1 MPDTRE
7 TPRALRSPFTVYIAS
22 VILLG
27 TAFVTGVLTSVSLDD
42 LQSMGTVFWVTA
54 GLLLIGEL
62 RPLFTAGSRD
72 VNGIATSTTFV
83 FALLLQRGI
92 AVAILLQAVATLIAD
107 RSKHK
112 AWWRSAFNISQY
124 SLSYGAAAGVLHLF
138 GRGATPTS
146 PVSVDGRDLA
156 VIALAGLAYFVVNDL
171 LVARAVAWH
180 EERPFVEVVL
190 RDLAYQGLTTGA
202 LLALSP
208 LVCVV
213 AERSVGLLPL
223 LLLPLFAVHKTA
235 ALSVAREHESRH
247 DVLTGL
253 PNRTLVRQCMAD
265 AIIESDRTGDSVAF
279 FLLDLDRFK
288 DVNDTLGH
296 HVGDQ
301 VLQHVARRL
310 ESVVRPQD
318 TVARLGGDEFAVLLP
333 AIRGRADAEEVASRI
348 RAALTEPLSVEGMLL
363 DLDASIGIAVYP
375 DHAAEAD
382 QLMQRADVAMYLA
395 KENRNGWETYEVER
409 DPHSTARLSMFG
421 QLRRALDEG
430 ELVLHYQP
438 KVELAAD
445 DVVGVEALVRWQHP
459 ERGLL
464 YPDEFVPLA
473 EQTGLMRLLTAYVLD
488 AALRQAAEW
497 VDEGMPLRIAVNVSA
512 RDLHD
517 SRFCDDVRSAL
528 ERTGVSPALLEI
540 ELTERV
546 VMADP
551 TRGMENL
558 HALARLGVRLTLD
571 DFGTGYSS
579 LSYLKRLPV
588 TELKIDKSFVL
599 RMDVDQDDATIV
611 RSTIDL
617 AHGLGLRV
625 VAEGVE
631 TAQSLFRLTEL
642 GCDSAQG
649 YFLSRPVT
657 ADAVRTWV
665 RARVSG
671 GGLRLVDSARLAA
684 EHETPRRSTTG

>member
-1 MPDTRE
+1 MTDTRE
-7 TPRALRSPFTVYIAS
+7 TPRALRSPFTVYIAG
-22 VILLG
+22 VIVLG
-27 TAFVTGVLTSVSLDD
+27 SAFIAGVLSSVSVHD

-54 GLLLIGEL
+54 SLLLIGEL

-83 FALLLQRGI
+83 FALLLQRGV
-92 AVAILLQAVATLIAD
+92 AVAILMQAVATLIAD
-107 RSKHK
+107 RSKRK

-124 SLSYGAAAGVLHLF
+124 ALSYGAAAGVLHLF
-138 GRGATPTS
+138 GRGATPGA
-146 PVSVDGRDLA
+146 PLSVDGRDLG
-156 VIALAGLAYFVVNDL
+156 VIALAGLAYFVMNDV

-180 EERPFVEVVL
+180 EDRPLLAVI
-190 RDLAYQGLTTGA
+190 RDDLAYQGLTTGA

-247 DVLTGL
+247 DLLTGL
-253 PNRTLVRQCMAD
+253 PNRTLVRQCMED
-265 AIIESDRTGDSVAF
+265 ALIESDRTGDSVAF

-296 HVGDQ
+296 HVGDL

-333 AIRGRADAEEVASRI
+333 AVRGRADAEEVAGRI
-348 RAALTEPLSVEGMLL
+348 RAVLTEPLSVDGMLL

-395 KENRNGWETYEVER
+395 KENRNGWETYEVAR
-409 DPHSTARLSMFG
+409 DPHSTARLSLFG

-445 DVVGVEALVRWQHP
+445 DVVGVEALVRWEHP

-473 EQTGLMRLLTAYVLD
+473 EQTGLMRLLTAYVLE

-497 VDEGMPLRIAVNVSA
+497 VEEGMPLRVAVNVSA

-528 ERTGVSPALLEI
+528 ERAGVSPALLEI

-631 TAQSLFRLTEL
+631 TVHSLRRLTEL

-649 YFLSRPVT
+649 YFLSRPVP
-657 ADAVRTWV
+657 AAQIRTWV
-665 RARVSG
+665 RSRIG
-671 GGLRLVDSARLAA
+671 NGGLRLVDSSAGDSGPA
-684 EHETPRRSTTG
+684 ERHSTA